1 MTKKISV
8 SLPLNEYFLDEIYE
22 LCEKIKKSF
31 SINLKKNLLCRYH
44 INLFSGKLYNFD
56 NLINIIKNIKLDSS
70 KTNLILF
77 GFGIFLKE
85 NPNIHL
91 RFSSESFL
99 LEVRKFLFT
108 HREIWKD
115 IDLTTLENMWLPKST
130 IFNSN
135 LSIQDDF
142 FLEVLKFLNS
152 WKFSCKNIYFQEIC
166 LIEYEE
172 DIEKEIK
179 SFNLLK

>member
-1 MTKKISV
+1 M
-8 SLPLNEYFLDEIYE
+8 
-22 LCEKIKKSF
+22 KSF
-31 SINLKKNLLCRYH
+31 WISLATLSLSLTLAGCGKKAEVKNPESHDKTIAPSNAEVNFYVLKEIKRTVYENDLKNLR
-44 INLFSGKLYNFD
+44 
-56 NLINIIKNIKLDSS
+56 
-70 KTNLILF
+70 TV
-77 GFGIFLKE
+77 LKE

-142 FLEVLKFLNS
+142 FLEVLVVAWLRPASRTPWRNEL
-152 WKFSCKNIYFQEIC
+152 W
-166 LIEYEE
+166 
-172 DIEKEIK
+172 
-179 SFNLLK
+179 